1 MKSINILF
9 HCSKKFSILT
19 NYLNIILNI
28 YYSMQLGGED
38 LTAKRICSFVIGL
51 FIMAFGVSFSIV
63 STLGT
68 TPISSISYALVLIT
82 DVNIGITT
90 FVFNAALIL
99 IQFFILRSKFHKRRL
114 LQLINCVVFSYFNA
128 VALSAVSMIP
138 FDGSVLMM
146 VIFLAVSIF
155 LTAFGIFVY
164 MPANIAPL
172 PGEGCVEAI
181 AIVTGWR
188 FSTIKIGFDATM
200 VIIALIMCGLWYTN
214 IFGAVNV
221 GTIISAFMVGFTLRQ
236 INNIY
241 ARITGEPINVVN
253 K

>member
-1 MKSINILF
+1 
-9 HCSKKFSILT
+9 
-19 NYLNIILNI
+19 
-28 YYSMQLGGED
+28 MQLGGEK
-38 LTAKRICSFVIGL
+38 LTVKRAGYFVVGL
-51 FIMAFGVSFSIV
+51 FIMSFGIAFSIA

-68 TPISSISYALVLIT
+68 TPISSISYSLVLIT
-82 DVNIGITT
+82 GINIGITT
-90 FVFNAALIL
+90 FVFNAALIAV
-99 IQFFILRSKFHKRRL
+99 QFLILRSRFHKRRL

-128 VALSAVSMIP
+128 LALSVVSLIP
-138 FDGSVLMM
+138 FDGSILMM
-146 VIFLAVSIF
+146 IVFLALSIF

-188 FSTIKIGFDATM
+188 FSSIKIGFDASM
-200 VIIALIMCGLWYTN
+200 VAISLMMCGLWYST

-236 INNIY
+236 INNLY
-241 ARITGEPINVVN
+241 ARITGSPVNVVHE
-253 K
+253 